1 MAEDRTSPID
11 RALVEAEDAA
21 NNSRVSLD
29 QPPPVYTTLTPVQ
42 RSQEPQPSTSL
53 GVPRVLPQ
61 WMRAHP
67 EPSTSTGRTRMRRS
81 AARCVSCQVE
91 ADRQQIREFR
101 LADFLQRWSGSRP
114 EGYDLIDILTVVQ
127 TVRVELQDTL
137 WLTNHFM
144 EDTNVPEMIRIA
156 PAIWEDIR
164 DSLEAILMDLS
175 TKLSSCEV
183 LSSPLKVPIKD
194 LTEPAKIQSA
204 RRINTR
210 FGTMVIVLHITT
222 SAGEE
227 RVVRNWD
234 YFSFSSQNSN
244 GNS

>member
-127 TVRVELQDTL
+127 T
-137 WLTNHFM
+137 
-144 EDTNVPEMIRIA
+144 
-156 PAIWEDIR
+156 
-164 DSLEAILMDLS
+164 MDLS

-227 RVVRNWD
+227 RTLGQ
-234 YFSFSSQNSN
+234 SQTLS
-244 GNS
+244 